1 MKYKPISRTPQ
12 KYHKVA
18 KGQEVQSKVVQP
30 RVAYNPK
37 DQARY
42 QYFEGLRQQ
51 AFADQR
57 EQQPT
62 TPHRYIVD
70 KDRSVQIILDNEE

>member
-1 MKYKPISRTPQ
+1 MKYKPQ
-12 KYHKVA
+12 KYRKVA
-18 KGQEVQSKVVQP
+18 KGQELQSKLVQP
-30 RVAYNPK
+30 SVTYNPK

-42 QYFEGLRQQ
+42 QYLEGLRQT

-62 TPHRYIVD
+62 AAHRYIVA